1 MSSKSHK
8 DFIKPTAE
16 ALGHSEILT
25 EDIVEFFY
33 NRLQKMIGSM
43 EHQQIEVIS
52 LGTFKVRPSKLDE
65 LIESKVRHL
74 DKLEIPRT
82 MTQMDIKRNVEVE
95 LEKARNL
102 KDLMDKEQKRKEEFY
117 KNKYGEQSDQNM
129 EEQGEDS

>member
-33 NRLQKMIGSM
+33 NKLQKMIGSM
-43 EHQQIEVIS
+43 EYNQIEVVS
-52 LGTFKVRPSKLDE
+52 LGTFKVRPTKLDE
-65 LIESKVRHL
+65 LIESKINHL
-74 DKLEIPRT
+74 NKLALPRT

-102 KDLMDKEQKRKEEFY
+102 KDLIEEERKRKQEFY

-129 EEQGEDS
+129 EEQG